1 MISVPV
7 SFLLAAVFL
16 GLLSSVPFWRGVPA
30 VPRICFAILLGFLC
44 LEAVLVGVRFAFG
57 VFDFL
62 PLQRILP
69 IWIAPLA
76 YLSFLALSEPSAG
89 LKAPGAILFCIAS
102 AASGLVF
109 LPFTEMDLTDAVIG
123 FSFFTYALLLA
134 RHWLRGPDELSQ
146 IPVQVTGRWHRIEAV
161 VLATVIATLIV
172 DSGIAVLLAHS
183 EARAAAW
190 LVSLATLGLIFVL
203 AALLIWLS
211 LGSRTGLHAAPK
223 PDFTGANEK
232 IIAQANRVLVEQ
244 GLFRDTGLTATRL
257 ARRVGV
263 PDRDLSR
270 AINAG
275 KGQSVSQFVNHLR
288 VEEAARLLTS
298 TDDPATQ
305 VMEKAGFLT
314 RSNFYREFQKHYG
327 MPPGDYRKKMRETG

>member
-1 MISVPV
+1 M
-7 SFLLAAVFL
+7 
-16 GLLSSVPFWRGVPA
+16 PFWRGVPVGA
-30 VPRICFAILLGFLC
+30 RICFAALLVLLC
-44 LEAVLVGVRFAFG
+44 LEAVLVGVRFALG

-62 PLQRILP
+62 PVQRILP

-76 YLSFLALSEPSAG
+76 YSSFLALSEPLSD
-89 LKAPGAILFCIAS
+89 LKKVVAIQFGIAI

-109 LPFTEMDLTDAVIG
+109 LPFTAMDLTDAVIA
-123 FSFFTYALLLA
+123 FSFFIYSLLLA

-172 DSGIAVLLAHS
+172 DSGIAALLAHS

-190 LVSLATLGLIFVL
+190 LVSLATLGFILVL

-211 LGSRTGLHAAPK
+211 LSSSTGLRTAPK
-223 PDFTGANEK
+223 PDFSRANGK
-232 IIAQANRVLVEQ
+232 IIEQANRVLVEQ

-270 AINAG
+270 AINTG
-275 KGQSVSQFVNHLR
+275 RGQSVSQFVNQLR

-305 VMEKAGFLT
+305 IMENAGFLT

-327 MPPGDYRKKMRETG
+327 MPPGDYRKKMRDAG